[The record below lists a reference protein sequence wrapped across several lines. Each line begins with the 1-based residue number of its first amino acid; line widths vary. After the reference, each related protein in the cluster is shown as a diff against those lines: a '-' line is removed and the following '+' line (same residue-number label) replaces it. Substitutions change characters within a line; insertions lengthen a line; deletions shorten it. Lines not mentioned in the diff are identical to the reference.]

1 MKHNHNKNG
10 RVANPLAFKSSA
22 IALCALLS
30 IARAA
35 FAATGTSAE
44 FKVDL
49 GLDGVRQSDGQEML
63 VYSSAWDGGVGATVT
78 IAQDGVTLVEGL
90 AGNGEWAWSVSRNG
104 TYVLTHTTYTNGVVA
119 KVASTTFV
127 ITTAALIPPL
137 DPTADAAAVNEAVD
151 GVGFADATVKAAIG
165 GSAAEYAAF
174 RTWAESVKNTAG
186 SVHAGETAGEAEVV
200 ASPHAAAAYLLG
212 AERLFENEPTVAID
226 ELVVSDGESAGTT
239 AMIVSATIKD
249 GDQTVTVDASKV
261 AAMFE
266 ATSDVT
272 DWSGAAKLTPE
283 VVVEDGEGEPMR
295 FKVMPGDGTA
305 PRAFLRIRK

>member
-1 MKHNHNKNG
+1 MN
-10 RVANPLAFKSSA
+10 
-22 IALCALLS
+22 
-30 IARAA
+30 AA
-35 FAATGTSAE
+35 GTGDT
-44 FKVDL
+44 
-49 GLDGVRQSDGQEML
+49 
-63 VYSSAWDGGVGATVT
+63 AWKPTKA
-78 IAQDGVTLVEGL
+78 
-90 AGNGEWAWSVSRNG
+90 G
-104 TYVLTHTTYTNGVVA
+104 TYYLTHETQTSGVNGADVLGAWFRVVGLIPDI
-119 KVASTTFV
+119 AST
-127 ITTAALIPPL
+127 L
-137 DPTADAAAVNEAVD
+137 DAAAVNEAVD
-151 GVGFADATVKAAIG
+151 GIGFADATVKAAIG
-165 GSAAEYAAF
+165 GSAAEYNAF

-212 AERLFENEPTVAID
+212 AERLFANEPAVAID